1 MHVFAWVSSMEL
13 VFFSWTWVFMS
24 HLLDIFVNW
33 IFIRHFGYL
42 TVYGIQHV
50 GFSIVRLYLHRGL
63 QLPVNI
69 EMLWSVTLRSAF
81 YTRQRM
87 TANTIETHSNTIEN
101 LKLIWR
107 LPLNRYELNV
117 KIFNSIYF
125 INIYGFTSAL
135 NGSPWKLCCFGL
147 SVVISINFPVLRG
160 MVPLLVS
167 WGEETLLSGEA
178 LSTLWVLYSNSTT
191 PLHEWC
197 YTCPENTRFCGG

>member
-1 MHVFAWVSSMEL
+1 MTDPRLECDRELYNRNSFGYIYISYHRKLPKGPDSKMHVFAWVSSMEL

-125 INIYGFTSAL
+125 INIYGFTSTL
-135 NGSPWKLCCFGL
+135 NYKIL
-147 SVVISINFPVLRG
+147 ISSAFIQ
-160 MVPLLVS
+160 
-167 WGEETLLSGEA
+167 
-178 LSTLWVLYSNSTT
+178 
-191 PLHEWC
+191 
-197 YTCPENTRFCGG
+197 